1 MESDN
6 LQFMY
11 KLEGKGYTEMGKRD
25 QKNLISLMRGSCG
38 IMQFISLPGCSDAVI
53 I

>member
-11 KLEGKGYTEMGKRD
+11 KLEGKGYTEMGKRA
-25 QKNLISLMRGSCG
+25 QKIAISLLGG
-38 IMQFISLPGCSDAVI
+38 AVQLCNPLACLGALTLC
-53 I
+53 